1 MPKAPRG
8 KLADVSGKDVSID
21 PAEHYDAWA
30 DSYDRDLLQEYGYRA
45 HRIAAKALSDL
56 LPDGA
61 ARIIDVGCGTGL
73 VGLELA
79 KLGYGRLEGVDIS
92 EGMLAEAAKTGVYQE
107 LIRQDAEKAPAP
119 EQGVY
124 DAVISVGSFGLG
136 HLGPEAFPNLVSLAR
151 PGAPVVIFMNAEP
164 YVDQDYARHVAD
176 LERDGVWVVTRIED
190 HNYMDAL
197 ERPGKLILARRPES

>member
-1 MPKAPRG
+1 MPKAPKG

-30 DSYDRDLLQEYGYRA
+30 DSYDRDLLEEYGYRA
-45 HRIAAKALSDL
+45 HRIAAKALSEQLADT
-56 LPDGA
+56 A

-79 KLGYGRLEGVDIS
+79 KLGYDRLEGVDIS
-92 EGMLAEAAKTGVYQE
+92 EGMLAEAAKTGVYRA
-107 LIRQDAEKAPAP
+107 LIRQDTEKDPAP
-119 EQGVY
+119 EQGAY

-136 HLGPEAFPNLVSLAR
+136 HLGPEAFPNLVALAR

-164 YVDQDYARHVAD
+164 YVDQDYARNVGD
-176 LERDGVWVVTRIED
+176 LERDGIWAVTRIED

-197 ERPGKLILARRPES
+197 ERPGKLILARRPGN

>member
-1 MPKAPRG
+1 MSKTPRG

-30 DSYDRDLLQEYGYRA
+30 ADYDRDLLEEYGYRA
-45 HRIAAKALSDL
+45 PRIAVQALSEL
-56 LPDGA
+56 LPDTT

-79 KLGYGRLEGVDIS
+79 KRGYDRLEGVDIS
-92 EGMLAEAAKTGVYQE
+92 QRMLAEAAKTGVYRE
-107 LIRQDAEKAPAP
+107 LIRQDAEKEPAP
-119 EQGVY
+119 EQGAY

-136 HLGPEAFPNLVSLAR
+136 HLGPEAFPKLIGLAR

-164 YVDQDYARHVAD
+164 YVDQDYDRHVRD
-176 LERDGVWVVTRIED
+176 LERDGTWIVTRVED

-197 ERPGKLILARRPES
+197 ERPGKLILALRSER